1 LNGYIRSNLHL
12 EVKKD
17 SIVHRNEKSIQF
29 LNHLIQFREYKLKT
43 SVVSKSIRAI
53 KKNKHKSISKF
64 LENDKRLAKLKS
76 YQLYSNVLKQFDI
89 LSSRL
94 NISVRNKSNV
104 DVLACIIAY
113 KYIGA
118 ELMKKISVSS

>member
-1 LNGYIRSNLHL
+1 MNSFIKSNLHL

-17 SIVHRNEKSIQF
+17 SIVHRSETPIKF
-29 LNHLIQFREYKLKT
+29 LNHLISFREYKLKT
-43 SVVSKSIRAI
+43 NIISKNMRAI

-64 LENDKRLAKLKS
+64 LENDKRLAKSKS
-76 YQLYSNVLKQFDI
+76 YRFYSNVLKQFDLI
-89 LSSRL
+89 SSRL

-104 DVLACIIAY
+104 NVLACIIAY

-118 ELMKKISVSS
+118 ELMKKISVSN

>member
-1 LNGYIRSNLHL
+1 MNSFIKSNLHL

-17 SIVHRNEKSIQF
+17 SIVPRDEKPVKF
-29 LNHLIQFREYKLKT
+29 LNHFISFRKYKLKT
-43 SVVSKSIRAI
+43 SVISKSMQVI

-64 LENDKRLAKLKS
+64 LENDKRLAKSKS

-89 LSSRL
+89 LSSKL
-94 NISVRNKSNV
+94 KMSVSHKSNAS
-104 DVLACIIAY
+104 VLACIIAY
-113 KYIGA
+113 KYIGV